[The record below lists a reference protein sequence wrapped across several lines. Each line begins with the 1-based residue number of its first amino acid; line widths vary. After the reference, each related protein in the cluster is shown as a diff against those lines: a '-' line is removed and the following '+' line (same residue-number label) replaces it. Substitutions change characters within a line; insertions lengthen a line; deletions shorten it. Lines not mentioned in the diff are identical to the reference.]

1 MKSKIFLATTLLT
14 MAVLSTGCA
23 EVETNNIAKN
33 TGEVITLTKCPKDTK
48 TIKESESFEYAEM
61 NEKRESKKE
70 KEEIMQNKISMLDE
84 NIPRL
89 EKVKK

>member
-23 EVETNNIAKN
+23 EVKANNIAKN
-33 TGEVITLTKCPKDTK
+33 TGEVITLTKSSKDTK
-48 TIKESESFEYAEM
+48 TIKEGESFEYAEM

>member
-1 MKSKIFLATTLLT
+1 MKSNIFLATTLLT

-23 EVETNNIAKN
+23 EVKTNNITQN
-33 TGEVITLTKCPKDTK
+33 TDKVITLTKSSKDTK
-48 TIKESESFEYAEM
+48 TIKEGESFEYAEM

>member
-1 MKSKIFLATTLLT
+1 MKNKIFLATILLT

-23 EVETNNIAKN
+23 ETNNIAKN
-33 TGEVITLTKCPKDTK
+33 TGEVITLTKSSKDTK
-48 TIKESESFEYAEM
+48 TIKEGESFEYAEM